1 VDKRLSLRKMGA
13 LQQRSAA
20 VCGLS
25 ISRIL
30 SDRLRDEAAI
40 SLMRPTHSV
49 FSTEVKKL
57 NGQLFSVCTETEPTW
72 PCTRR
77 GFSCGAFRRHPFRD
91 RRHYCRRG
99 GLLHHH
105 FTFFPSTPFGV
116 IRMYLFCDTFRSSG
130 ILPGRP
136 PFNTG
141 RLALWCSDFPPRSA

>member
-1 VDKRLSLRKMGA
+1 MDKRLSLRKGDA
-13 LQQRSAA
+13 LQHRSAA

-30 SDRLRDEAAI
+30 SGRLRSEAAI

-49 FSTEVKKL
+49 FFTEVKKL
-57 NGQLFSVCTETEPTW
+57 NGQLFSVYTETEPTW

-77 GFSCGAFRRHPFRD
+77 GFSCGACGRHPFRD

-105 FTFFPSTPFGV
+105 FTFFPILPCGKTG
-116 IRMYLFCDTFRSSG
+116 MYLFCDTFRSSG

-141 RLALWCSDFPPRSA
+141 RLAL